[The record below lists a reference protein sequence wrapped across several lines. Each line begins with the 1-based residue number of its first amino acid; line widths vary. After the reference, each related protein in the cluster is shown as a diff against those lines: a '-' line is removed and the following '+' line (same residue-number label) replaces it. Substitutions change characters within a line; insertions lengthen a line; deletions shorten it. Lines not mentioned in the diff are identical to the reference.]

1 MRVLNPFICAR
12 RCFCQQN
19 IFRTDCCRYPNSINL
34 NSHGVT
40 PIAIF
45 SMVGFDATSVSPST
59 VNVSGASIAM
69 RGKERYMTHEED
81 ANTNGMVDLVVQVVT
96 SDIRPSL
103 LEEDEN
109 GLVYATLTGNTN
121 DGEAIGG

>member
-1 MRVLNPFICAR
+1 M
-12 RCFCQQN
+12 
-19 IFRTDCCRYPNSINL
+19 
-34 NSHGVT
+34 T

-45 SMVGFDATSVSPST
+45 SMVGFDATSVSQST